1 MWNHNDHYHNYL
13 LDRLPPEINRAL
25 DVGCGLGAF
34 ASKLAQRAK
43 LVDAIDA
50 DERTIM
56 EASQIHNAPNVYYQC
71 ADFLEIDL
79 QDNSYDVIVSIA
91 SFHHMNIEA
100 ALSKMNLLVR
110 PSGKLLILGL
120 YKEKTITDYAYS
132 LISVPLNYIYL
143 RWYRSII
150 STMEHKAPVR
160 PAKLSLKQI
169 KLVADSIIPG
179 YKIKRHFFWRYSLI
193 WKKPIY

>member
-13 LDRLPPEINRAL
+13 LNQLPSEINRAL
-25 DVGCGLGAF
+25 DVGCGLGVF

-50 DERTIM
+50 DEITIM
-56 EASQIHNAPNVYYQC
+56 EASKIHNVPNVYYQC
-71 ADFLEIDL
+71 ADLLDVDL
-79 QDNSYDVIVSIA
+79 QYNSYDVIVSIA
-91 SFHHMNIEA
+91 SLHHMNIEA
-100 ALSKMNLLVR
+100 ALSKMNLLLR

-120 YKEKTITDYAYS
+120 YKEITVTDYTYS

-143 RWYRSII
+143 RRYRSIA
-150 STMEHKAPVR
+150 STMGYKAPVR

-169 KLVADSIIPG
+169 KLVANSIIPG
-179 YKIKRHFFWRYSLI
+179 YKIKRHLFWRYSLI
-193 WKKPIY
+193 WKKPM